1 MPETALVP
9 DHAPDAVQKV
19 AFVEDQVRVEDPPLV
34 TDVGFA
40 ASDTVGGVPPPEPAG
55 ADSPPPQAAHTRA
68 STGTNSNVF
77 SRNIAI
83 PIA

>member
-1 MPETALVP
+1 LLPVQAPE
-9 DHAPDAVQKV
+9 AVQEI
-19 AFVEDQVRVEDPPLV
+19 AFVEDQVSVEGPPMV

-40 ASDTVGGVPPPEPAG
+40 ASDTVGGVDPPEPAG
-55 ADSPPPQAAHTRA
+55 ADSGPPAPPQAAHTRA